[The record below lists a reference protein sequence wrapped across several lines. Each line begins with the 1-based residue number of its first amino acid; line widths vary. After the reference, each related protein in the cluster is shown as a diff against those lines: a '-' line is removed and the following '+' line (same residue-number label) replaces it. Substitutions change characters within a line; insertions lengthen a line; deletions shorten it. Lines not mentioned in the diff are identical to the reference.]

1 MARPTMRDVA
11 STAGV
16 SLKTVSRVVNSENG
30 VRPATA
36 ARVEAAIAQLGFA
49 RNDVARSLRHGRANA
64 LGLVIEDVANPFY
77 SAIARTVEDVA
88 HARSH
93 ILITGSC
100 EEDAERERELV
111 LRLLRRSV
119 DALLIVPAG
128 DDHRYLQPELD
139 DGTPIVFLDRPP
151 RGVEADTVLLD
162 NVGGARAAVAHL
174 LAHGHERI
182 AYVGDPPPLYTAA
195 ERLAGYRAAL
205 RDAGLPADEEL
216 VSAGPH
222 DAASAERAVRDLLAL
237 PADRRPTA
245 LFTANNR
252 NTVGALR
259 ALRDGDGTVA
269 LVGFDDF
276 ELADMLPVPVT
287 VVRHD
292 PAEMGRIAAEMAY
305 LRLDGDDRA
314 PQRRT
319 IDVHRRGPRIRGA
332 ARAMTPTA
340 IKLPPNPIRHFY
352 RGGPAIA
359 ELRGIDVGGDH
370 SPEEWIGSA
379 TTLFG
384 ESERGLSRMPDGGL
398 VRDALAADPE
408 GWLGAAHAA
417 RFGAEPRAAGQAAG
431 RRRAPARPP
440 PSRPPVRARAPRT
453 GLRQDRGVD
462 RPRGARRRGG
472 GRRLARGRRGGH
484 AARAGSTRRT
494 TTPCSAR

>member
-1 MARPTMRDVA
+1 MGRPTMRDVA

-16 SLKTVSRVVNSENG
+16 SLKTVSRVVNSEDG

-36 ARVEAAIAQLGFA
+36 ARVAAAIAHLGFA

-77 SAIARTVEDVA
+77 SAIVRTVEDAA

-128 DDHRYLQPELD
+128 NDHRYLQAEIA
-139 DGTPIVFLDRPP
+139 GTPIVFLDRPP
-151 RGVEADTVLLD
+151 HGVEADTVLLD

-174 LAHGHERI
+174 VAHGHHRI

-205 RDAGLPADEEL
+205 RDAGLPAEEL

-222 DAASAERAVRDLLAL
+222 GVAAAEQAVRDLLAL
-237 PADRRPTA
+237 PAARRPTA

-305 LRLDGDDRA
+305 LRLDGGDRA
-314 PQRRT
+314 PRRRT
-319 IDVHRRGPRIRGA
+319 IECTV
-332 ARAMTPTA
+332 
-340 IKLPPNPIRHFY
+340 
-352 RGGPAIA
+352 
-359 ELRGIDVGGDH
+359 V
-370 SPEEWIGSA
+370 
-379 TTLFG
+379 
-384 ESERGLSRMPDGGL
+384 
-398 VRDALAADPE
+398 
-408 GWLGAAHAA
+408 
-417 RFGAEPRAAGQAAG
+417 
-431 RRRAPARPP
+431 
-440 PSRPPVRARAPRT
+440 
-453 GLRQDRGVD
+453 
-462 RPRGARRRGG
+462 
-472 GRRLARGRRGGH
+472 ARGSGELP
-484 AARAGSTRRT
+484 A
-494 TTPCSAR
+494 P